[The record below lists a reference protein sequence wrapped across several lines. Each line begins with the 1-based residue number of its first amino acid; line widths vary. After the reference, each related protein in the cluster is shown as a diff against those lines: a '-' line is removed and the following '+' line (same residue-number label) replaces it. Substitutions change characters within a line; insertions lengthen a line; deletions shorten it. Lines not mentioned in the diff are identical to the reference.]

1 MLGFGKRNTYVF
13 VRRQV
18 RHRDDFVQTKFA
30 FPHVPKLFRDSLHAV
45 LIPIKESVNL
55 VYRDG
60 LENSHQ
66 LRDKTVCLDLENA
79 LRTFTPLTLLVTN
92 QASEVGV
99 FPKTL

>member
-45 LIPIKESVNL
+45 LIPIKESVSL

-60 LENSHQ
+60 LVKQSPSSIQQCAWIWKMHY
-66 LRDKTVCLDLENA
+66 V
-79 LRTFTPLTLLVTN
+79 P
-92 QASEVGV
+92 
-99 FPKTL
+99 